1 MALDIMRSKSA
12 TAGLHGSQT
21 LYPSVSTYP
30 LCGGVSGVGVG
41 GRVFDLEKRQL
52 IVSGKLRRNEVI
64 PVKRYVSVKKC
75 ESG

>member
-1 MALDIMRSKSA
+1 M
-12 TAGLHGSQT
+12 
-21 LYPSVSTYP
+21 
-30 LCGGVSGVGVG
+30 
-41 GRVFDLEKRQL
+41 FDLEKRQL